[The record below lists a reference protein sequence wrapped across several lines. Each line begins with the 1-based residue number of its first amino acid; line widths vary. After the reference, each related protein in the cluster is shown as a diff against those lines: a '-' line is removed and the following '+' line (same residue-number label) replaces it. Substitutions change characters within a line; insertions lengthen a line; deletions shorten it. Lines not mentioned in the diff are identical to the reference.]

1 MLANGTRVRYA
12 RLFLAL
18 TACRISDQNALISNN
33 AIQAPSLPDLQKI
46 SIWSIRICILP
57 NLGYFLYRLYTAIHT
72 LP

>member
-33 AIQAPSLPDLQKI
+33 AIQAPSLPDLQKF
-46 SIWSIRICILP
+46 SLWSIRICILP

>member
-1 MLANGTRVRYA
+1 MLANGARVRYA

-46 SIWSIRICILP
+46 SICSIRICILP
-57 NLGYFLYRLYTAIHT
+57 NLGYFPYRLYTAIHT